1 MKVSQIT
8 KEQINDEL
16 VDKILYEG
24 MEYKQQPID
33 VAIILGS
40 SKAHTY
46 RLPYA
51 VDVYK
56 KGLIS
61 KIIVSGGRVIEGSG
75 IVEAEFLKEKAIE
88 QGITKEDIFVE
99 NEAMT
104 TWENMQFS
112 REIIIKNGL
121 LKEDMNVAVV
131 TSSFHMRRSL
141 LIAKRIFEN
150 DNVKIISLPSED
162 NSTRRTTWFTNDNGR
177 TRAIGEVEKIID
189 YICQRRIDDFEI

>member
-177 TRAIGEVEKIID
+177 ARAIGEVEKIID
-189 YICQRRIDDFEI
+189 YICQGSIDDFEI

>member
-51 VDVYK
+51 VNVYK

-61 KIIVSGGRVIEGSG
+61 KIIVSGGRVIESSG
-75 IVEAEFLKEKAIE
+75 IGEGEFLKEKAIE
-88 QGITKEDIFVE
+88 QGVDK
-99 NEAMT
+99 
-104 TWENMQFS
+104 
-112 REIIIKNGL
+112 
-121 LKEDMNVAVV
+121 
-131 TSSFHMRRSL
+131 
-141 LIAKRIFEN
+141 
-150 DNVKIISLPSED
+150 DNVGKY
-162 NSTRRTTWFTNDNGR
+162 
-177 TRAIGEVEKIID
+177 AILT
-189 YICQRRIDDFEI
+189 

>member
-33 VAIILGS
+33 IAIILGS

-121 LKEDMNVAVV
+121 LKEAMNVAIV

-141 LIAKRIFEN
+141 LIAKRNFEN
-150 DNVKIISLPSED
+150 DNVKIISLPGED

-177 TRAIGEVEKIID
+177 ARAIGEVEKIID
-189 YICQRRIDDFEI
+189 YIFHGSIDDFEI